1 MCYFYIILIYCLLDF
16 ICSIYLINFSIV
28 KMKIFL
34 VDNRFFL
41 GKIFDFL
48 VFGFMQICVFFNEIV
63 GDCKLIC
70 LCLMDG
76 INYDYGEQ
84 WKKQGQFCI
93 VYECVN
99 GFYRLIKEGYICLY
113 FIERKLLY

>member
-1 MCYFYIILIYCLLDF
+1 M
-16 ICSIYLINFSIV
+16 
-28 KMKIFL
+28 
-34 VDNRFFL
+34 

-76 INYDYGEQ
+76 INYDYGEW